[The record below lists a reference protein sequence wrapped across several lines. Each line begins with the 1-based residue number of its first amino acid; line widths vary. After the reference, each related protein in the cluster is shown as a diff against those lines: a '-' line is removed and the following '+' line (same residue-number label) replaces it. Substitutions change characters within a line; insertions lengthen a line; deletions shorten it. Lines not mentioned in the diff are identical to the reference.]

1 MGRDPL
7 ADLDTTGVLEGVHSR
22 LIAASDDTVLSKLS
36 DAHTRAAA
44 TRATAGDGVEADRL
58 AAELYVT
65 DVLIELA
72 ADGRLDPDTT
82 KLALAVLS
90 EETETPLHVVELSVY
105 LRLLASSRLRDL
117 PPVIA
122 VEISIEIL
130 VHLELAADVS
140 VWRTAPGGADLVVA
154 TSVNPGHD
162 AEHAAASAL
171 RSRRGGRS
179 GGSSDLRAATVTRL
193 DKPYAV
199 LVGRTRT
206 DGDTERLDGYLE
218 RAAQALATALQ
229 HDQLMERGRDRERAL
244 VGSGEKRLM
253 RLAFDLHDGPVQDV
267 LALVS
272 DIKQFRDQLDPY
284 VAESHRELAQG
295 RFEDM
300 VARLGDVDSQLREL
314 AHSLESRSIISRP
327 LGEILHREV
336 DVFALR
342 SGIDARLEI
351 KGDPDSL
358 SSAQRIAVFR
368 VIQESLANVREHAG
382 ATEVD
387 ILLAARRNAI
397 EVSIIDN
404 GHGFEVGRALARA
417 AQRGRLGL
425 VGMGERVRLL
435 GGTFVVD
442 SQPGG
447 PTVLWFTLPRWEPL
461 NPDGM

>member
-1 MGRDPL
+1 MGKDPL

-22 LIAASDDTVLSKLS
+22 LVAAADDAVLSKLS
-36 DAHTRAAA
+36 EAHTHAVASRAAA
-44 TRATAGDGVEADRL
+44 GDGAGADRL

-65 DVLIELA
+65 DVLVELA
-72 ADGRLDPDTT
+72 ADGRLDADTT
-82 KLALAVLS
+82 KLALATLS
-90 EETETPLHVVELSVY
+90 EETETPLAVAELSVY
-105 LRLLASSRLRDL
+105 VRLLASNRLRDL
-117 PPVIA
+117 PPAIA
-122 VEISIEIL
+122 VEISIQLL

-140 VWRTAPGGADLVVA
+140 VWRTAPGGVDLVVA
-154 TSVNPGHD
+154 TSRNPGHD
-162 AEHAAASAL
+162 AEHAASSAL
-171 RSRRGGRS
+171 RSRRGFRPGA
-179 GGSSDLRAATVTRL
+179 GSALRTATVTQL
-193 DKPYAV
+193 GKPYAV
-199 LVGRTRT
+199 IVGRAAT
-206 DGDTERLDGYLE
+206 DDTERLEGFLE
-218 RAAQALATALQ
+218 QAAQALAAVLQ
-229 HDQLMERGRDRERAL
+229 HDQLMERSRERERAL

-272 DIKQFRDQLDPY
+272 DIKQFRDQLGPY
-284 VAESHRELAQG
+284 IAESHRELAQG
-295 RFEDM
+295 RFDD
-300 VARLGDVDSQLREL
+300 VIARLGDVDNQLREL

-336 DVFALR
+336 DVFAHR

-368 VIQESLANVREHAG
+368 AIQESLANVREHAG

-461 NPDGM
+461 QPDAS